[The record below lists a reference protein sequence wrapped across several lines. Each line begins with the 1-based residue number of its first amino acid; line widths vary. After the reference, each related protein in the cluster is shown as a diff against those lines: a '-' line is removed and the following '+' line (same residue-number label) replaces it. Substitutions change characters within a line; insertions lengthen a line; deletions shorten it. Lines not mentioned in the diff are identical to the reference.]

1 MNTSK
6 HTERQY
12 EVDHDIAQVFDN
24 GDEMDPIEQ
33 LLNNGQESQRKDNLF
48 SDKTMISEVENE
60 QMVEEV
66 LPNKVAFT
74 SKKSVT

>member
-33 LLNNGQESQRKDNLF
+33 LLNNGQES
-48 SDKTMISEVENE
+48 
-60 QMVEEV
+60 
-66 LPNKVAFT
+66 
-74 SKKSVT
+74 